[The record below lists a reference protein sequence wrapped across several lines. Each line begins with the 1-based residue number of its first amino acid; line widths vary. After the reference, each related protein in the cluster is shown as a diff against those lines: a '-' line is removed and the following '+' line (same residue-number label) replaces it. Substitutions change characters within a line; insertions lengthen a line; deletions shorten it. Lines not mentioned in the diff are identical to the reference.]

1 MMMAICPI
9 MKFDTSRE
17 GLHTLYKPYQAAI
30 LEHIWDLNIED
41 RTGMTS
47 AQVHVFLQQTG
58 VRELMRSR
66 ASVTFFLDDMVE
78 EGVLGYEE
86 RSGKGGYHRVYYP
99 AMDREQFADHIV
111 ETITNKLRE
120 VFPSKG

>member
-1 MMMAICPI
+1 

-86 RSGKGGYHRVYYP
+86 RSGKGGYHRVYFP
-99 AMDREQFADHIV
+99 AMDREQFADHVV